1 MHKPLLVDENK
12 EIMVQDML
20 TRKISWTVT
29 GALILT
35 LQYLHHLRLEGRLV
49 WGLSFAC
56 FCESGEG
63 GYRKVIPYL
72 LSLSLCWGLW

>member
-12 EIMVQDML
+12 EIMVQGML

-35 LQYLHHLRLEGRLV
+35 LQYLHHLCLEEHLV
-49 WGLSFAC
+49 
-56 FCESGEG
+56 
-63 GYRKVIPYL
+63 
-72 LSLSLCWGLW
+72 